1 MINEIENDPKKDLP
15 VKVDAK
21 QRLPKLKLELQRL
34 KAKHESQSQLLESI
48 EEMGDMNDVLRQA
61 ASRGDTTMTKRLLSR
76 GVRVNM
82 PDETG
87 VTAFMYACG
96 QGHTEIA
103 ELMISVDDA
112 VVNDTDAKLTP
123 LILASTNSQKWNHR

>member
-1 MINEIENDPKKDLP
+1 MQNKGF
-15 VKVDAK
+15 
-21 QRLPKLKLELQRL
+21 QLELQRL

-48 EEMGDMNDVLRQA
+48 EEMGDHMNDVLRQA
-61 ASRGDTTMTKRLLSR
+61 APREDMIMMKRLLSR

-103 ELMISVDDA
+103 ELMISVHDA
-112 VVNDTDAKLTP
+112 IVKDTDAKLTP